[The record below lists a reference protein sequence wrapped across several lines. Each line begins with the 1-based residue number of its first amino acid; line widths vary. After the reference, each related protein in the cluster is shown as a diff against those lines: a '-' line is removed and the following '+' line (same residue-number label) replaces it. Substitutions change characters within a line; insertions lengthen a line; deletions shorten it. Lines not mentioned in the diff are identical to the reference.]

1 MQIEKIFEVLEYASE
16 LHKDQRRKGNGGSP
30 YVNHLIEVASLLSR
44 VAKVTDQ
51 EVIIAAILHDA
62 LEDTDAREGDIFDLF
77 GDTVL
82 GYVKHLTDDKTLSLE
97 KRRIAQLKSIENSSS
112 QIQLIKLADH
122 CSNIASLPPSWDR
135 ARLESYISWSH
146 SIAVHCYSASEEL
159 AKVYKKRYDSAL
171 EICVSQA

>member
-1 MQIEKIFEVLEYASE
+1 VQIEKLFEALEYASK

-44 VAKVTDQ
+44 VAEVTDH
-51 EVIIAAILHDA
+51 EVIIAAILHDV
-62 LEDTDAREGDIFDLF
+62 LEDTEAREGDIFDRF
-77 GDTVL
+77 GGTVL
-82 GYVKHLTDDKTLSLE
+82 AYVKHVTDDKLLSLE